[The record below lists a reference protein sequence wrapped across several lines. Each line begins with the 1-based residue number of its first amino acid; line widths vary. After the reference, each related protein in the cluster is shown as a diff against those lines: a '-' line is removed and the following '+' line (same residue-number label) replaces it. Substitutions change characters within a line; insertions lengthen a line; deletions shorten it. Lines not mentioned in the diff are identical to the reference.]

1 MIAASRSRNSL
12 WLPCFSDE
20 DAINQTLQLIEI
32 FILSAG
38 AGGMCQALRGIL
50 NGCGMQGVNARISMF
65 SGYVIGLPL
74 SALLCYGLT
83 VDDTEFV
90 AARGVFGL
98 WVGLAASNI
107 ARLLG
112 FMIVMARVDW
122 NELSRKAQ
130 AKAKANKPSEEV
142 QPLSAKN
149 ERTQSTY
156 DLAPARGEEPTPRPS
171 PEAQERERAIKDIIA
186 EGELTH
192 HHPLR
197 LLSAMHGLPMAARA
211 GLAPLLCRDP
221 GLFGRRQSCRAG
233 T

>member
-1 MIAASRSRNSL
+1 MRPLAHA
-12 WLPCFSDE
+12 WLSCCSDE

-50 NGCGMQGVNARISMF
+50 NGCGLQAVNAKISMF

-130 AKAKANKPSEEV
+130 AKAKANKPVS
-142 QPLSAKN
+142 
-149 ERTQSTY
+149 
-156 DLAPARGEEPTPRPS
+156 
-171 PEAQERERAIKDIIA
+171 
-186 EGELTH
+186 
-192 HHPLR
+192 
-197 LLSAMHGLPMAARA
+197 
-211 GLAPLLCRDP
+211 
-221 GLFGRRQSCRAG
+221 
-233 T
+233 

>member
-1 MIAASRSRNSL
+1 MRPLAHATA
-12 WLPCFSDE
+12 WLSCCSDE

-50 NGCGMQGVNARISMF
+50 NGCGMQGVNAKISMF

-186 EGELTH
+186 EGELA
-192 HHPLR
+192 PSFLL
-197 LLSAMHGLPMAARA
+197 LLSANAW
-211 GLAPLLCRDP
+211 LADGCTLAWRRCCDCP
-221 GLFGRRQSCRAG
+221 GRLSTYDF
-233 T
+233 

>member
-1 MIAASRSRNSL
+1 MESITA
-12 WLPCFSDE
+12 
-20 DAINQTLQLIEI
+20 LQ
-32 FILSAG
+32 
-38 AGGMCQALRGIL
+38 
-50 NGCGMQGVNARISMF
+50 MF

-186 EGELTH
+186 EGELA
-192 HHPLR
+192 P
-197 LLSAMHGLPMAARA
+197 SSFAAA
-211 GLAPLLCRDP
+211 VGHAWLADGCTL
-221 GLFGRRQSCRAG
+221 A
-233 T
+233 